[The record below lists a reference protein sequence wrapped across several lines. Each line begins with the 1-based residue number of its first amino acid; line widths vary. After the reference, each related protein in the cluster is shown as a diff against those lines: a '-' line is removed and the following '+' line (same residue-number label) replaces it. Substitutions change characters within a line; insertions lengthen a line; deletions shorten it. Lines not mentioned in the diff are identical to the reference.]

1 MISIIVPVYNVE
13 DYIERCIKSILDQS
27 FREFELILV
36 DDGSLD
42 MSGKICDEYAKND
55 QRIKV
60 IHKKNGGLSSA
71 RNEGIK
77 VARGEYIGFVDSDD
91 FINKD
96 MYKILYR
103 ISKKYDADI
112 SVCDFEYISDN
123 KEVVGSICESKK
135 NIVIYSNEEALNKL
149 YSNENIKFIVAWNKL
164 YKKHLFSS
172 IYYDINK
179 SHEDEF
185 IIHKLF
191 YNANKI
197 VSCSESLYYYY
208 ENYKSIMR
216 VDFNINRLDI
226 IEAMK
231 NRMEFFREKGLIELE
246 YKTQNMYLYYFMPYY
261 YITRKKL
268 NNKNKLIELRKEFK
282 KVYKYLLKNPKYN
295 TKVKILWFI
304 FFCSPSLYYFIMKVN
319 NKKEF
324 ERMLNVYNL
333 RR

>member
-1 MISIIVPVYNVE
+1 MIKAIISIIGPVYNVE
-13 DYIERCIKSILDQS
+13 DYIEKCIKSILDQS

-60 IHKKNGGLSSA
+60 IHKKNGGVSSA

-77 VARGEYIGFVDSDD
+77 VARGEYIAFVDSDD

-96 MYKILYR
+96 MYKILYKN
-103 ISKKYDADI
+103 SKEYDADI
-112 SVCDFEYISDN
+112 SVCDFEYVSNN
-123 KEVVGSICESKK
+123 KESVGITCEFKN

-164 YKKHLFSS
+164 YKKYLFSS
-172 IYYDINK
+172 IYYDINRC
-179 SHEDEF
+179 HEDEF

-197 VSCSESLYYYY
+197 VSCSEKLYYYY
-208 ENYKSIMR
+208 ENYKSTMR

-231 NRMEFFREKGLIELE
+231 SRMNFFRKKNLIELE
-246 YKTQNMYLYYFMPYY
+246 YKTQNMYLYYFIPYY
-261 YITRKKL
+261 YRT
-268 NNKNKLIELRKEFK
+268 KNKLKNKSKSKELKKDFK

-295 TKVKILWFI
+295 IKAKILWFI
-304 FFCSPSLYYFIMKVN
+304 FLFSPSLYYFIMRVHDKE
-319 NKKEF
+319 EF
-324 ERMLNVYNL
+324 ERILNI
-333 RR
+333 